1 MAKAQNITEM
11 AFQITAD
18 ASGFIGEMT
27 RTATTFEKT
36 VQGITKSQRELGAER
51 LDDGILLNS
60 LGENVEGLKNW
71 QIALGYSRDATGQL
85 LNKNKQLVE
94 GLTTVQ
100 QKMGMYVGDLGNV
113 YDKQGMLIRQ
123 GAEAIAKEKEK
134 AKAIEDAAKAREA
147 ESRALERAIALDA
160 EKQAKAVAD
169 ANRAVEE
176 SLKGIGDTLKFS
188 TNMLVTFSVGGGE
201 SAKRLKVL
209 SAAMASFT
217 STAQMIPMISRW
229 YKSLTVATN
238 LQTGAIQKQTVA
250 QGLLNIVSGNWLTI
264 AGSLAAAGLT
274 FAVTSQMEQMG
285 NEAGTAAG
293 KIENLTDVLKRLN
306 AEAEKSGRSSWG
318 IGDINTVVGELSRSQ
333 NQNMFDWING
343 LSDGR
348 KEAEQLVKQ
357 MEMLQKLSDM
367 NEAVSGWSSPFEG
380 IDWDEFFRM
389 KKEAESLG
397 VSFELG
403 ETSKEALDRITKRK
417 NELDAKNSESIQGIA
432 DIYESII
439 TGNKSE
445 LERMRES
452 IAIVERA
459 VANNINPDGK
469 GDQTLSILKSREA
482 ELISKEQ
489 EKLLSP
495 LQNYISNVEKV
506 SKSFEW
512 LNNINDEEIKKSN
525 EYKNALADRT
535 KQLERAKL
543 QDSMTSEQLK
553 LYDQIQSYVSPWKK
567 FGETAQNLTDL
578 VEKQEVNLEGWID
591 ASKKNEEA
599 LLGSLKYGSYIKKAQ
614 EGLLSVDDKIHEA
627 FAEIERAGKEMQ
639 LTRNVIE
646 AAKLEAEKD
655 LRDVSKKREQ
665 EVRTDLAAAER
676 GSLEAYRIIGNAQQ
690 DRQVKAIKDQTAR
703 LIAAN
708 REDTTTVVQA
718 LKNFL
723 SDVGIMNW

>member
-27 RTATTFEKT
+27 RTATAFEKT
-36 VQGITKSQRELGAER
+36 VQGITKSQQELGASR
-51 LDDGILLNS
+51 GDDGILLNS
-60 LGENVEGLKNW
+60 LNQNVEGLKNW

-94 GLTTVQ
+94 GLKAVQ
-100 QKMGMYVGDLGNV
+100 QKMGMYKDDLGNV
-113 YDKQGMLIRQ
+113 YNAQGQLIRQ

-188 TNMLVTFSVGGGE
+188 TNMLVTFSSGGGE

-229 YKSLTVATN
+229 YKSMTVVTN
-238 LQTGAIQKQTVA
+238 LQTGAIQRQTAA

-264 AGSLAAAGLT
+264 VGSLAAAGLT
-274 FAVTSQMEQMG
+274 FTVVSQIEQTG
-285 NEAGTAAG
+285 KEADIARQRV
-293 KIENLTDVLKRLN
+293 ENLTDAVRRMNDGSFRVVSGAINSIDSANYIREQNSKDRKILDENFRSLKFHEELIRKNMTYGNWWSGLMSAESRRLREN
-306 AEAEKSGRSSWG
+306 AKLSQEFLSKLKTDTAEIRKQVKEREQELQRAQISTLGSALGIFDSEYDRIRQQIEFIQNAIDTEGIDAEAGRQGIANLQKRDYELRIKPLEAYMTEVEKASKSFAWLN
-318 IGDINTVVGELSRSQ
+318 DINDKKIKQSRQ
-333 NQNMFDWING
+333 YQRA
-343 LSDGR
+343 LEER
-348 KEAEQLVKQ
+348 TKQ
-357 MEMLQKLSDM
+357 MERAYLL
-367 NEAVSGWSSPFEG
+367 
-380 IDWDEFFRM
+380 DEM
-389 KKEAESLG
+389 
-397 VSFELG
+397 G
-403 ETSKEALDRITKRK
+403 E
-417 NELDAKNSESIQGIA
+417 
-432 DIYESII
+432 
-439 TGNKSE
+439 
-445 LERMRES
+445 
-452 IAIVERA
+452 
-459 VANNINPDGK
+459 
-469 GDQTLSILKSREA
+469 
-482 ELISKEQ
+482 
-489 EKLLSP
+489 EK
-495 LQNYISNVEKV
+495 
-506 SKSFEW
+506 F
-512 LNNINDEEIKKSN
+512 
-525 EYKNALADRT
+525 
-535 KQLERAKL
+535 
-543 QDSMTSEQLK
+543 K
-553 LYDQIQSYVSPWKK
+553 LYDQIQSYVSPWQK

-578 VEKQEVNLEGWID
+578 LEKQEVSLEGWID

-639 LTRNVIE
+639 LTRDVIE

-655 LRDVSKKREQ
+655 LRDSSKKREQ
-665 EVRTDLAAAER
+665 EVRTDLEAAER
-676 GSLEAYRIIGNAQQ
+676 GSMEAYRIIGNAQQ

-708 REDTTTVVQA
+708 REDTTMVVQA
-718 LKNFL
+718 FENNSL
-723 SDVGIMNW
+723 SDVGIMDG

>member
-1 MAKAQNITEM
+1 MAKAQNTTEL

-36 VQGITKSQRELGAER
+36 VQGITKSQQELGAKR
-51 LDDGILLNS
+51 GDDGILMNQMN
-60 LGENVEGLKNW
+60 ENIEGLKNW

-94 GLTTVQ
+94 GLKAVQ
-100 QKMGMYVGDLGNV
+100 QKMGMYKDDLGNV

-229 YKSLTVATN
+229 YKSLTIATN

-264 AGSLAAAGLT
+264 AGSLAAAGVT
-274 FAVTSQMEQMG
+274 FAVTSQIEQTG
-285 NEAGTAAG
+285 NEAESTTD
-293 KIENLTDVLKRLN
+293 KIENLTDAVRKLREEANKVGKSAWGLQEFQKIVSYFADDRLQ
-306 AEAEKSGRSSWG
+306 G
-318 IGDINTVVGELSRSQ
+318 IGGMAKNFRERPEQVKQYLKETEAY
-333 NQNMFDWING
+333 
-343 LSDGR
+343 R
-348 KEAEQLVKQ
+348 KEVQKYVDDWNSLTIAQAQELYIFDNEKYKNMKADAEFYAKELAS
-357 MEMLQKLSDM
+357 M
-367 NEAVSGWSSPFEG
+367 
-380 IDWDEFFRM
+380 DESI
-389 KKEAESLG
+389 KETLRRKEELDAQYAESLG
-397 VSFELG
+397 REL
-403 ETSKEALDRITKRK
+403 SSALGLFDTEYDRIQQRI
-417 NELDAKNSESIQGIA
+417 EFLQDAIKHGEINRDQGNQGIA
-432 DIYESII
+432 NLMQKDYELRIKPLESYM
-439 TGNKSE
+439 SE
-445 LERMRES
+445 
-452 IAIVERA
+452 
-459 VANNINPDGK
+459 
-469 GDQTLSILKSREA
+469 
-482 ELISKEQ
+482 
-489 EKLLSP
+489 
-495 LQNYISNVEKV
+495 VEKTK
-506 SKSFEW
+506 KSFAW
-512 LNNINDEEIKKSN
+512 MNDINDETVKKSE
-525 EYKNALADRT
+525 EYQKAVAERT
-535 KQLERAKL
+535 KQMERAKL

-553 LYDQIQSYVSPWKK
+553 LYDQIQSYVSPWQK

-627 FAEIERAGKEMQ
+627 FAEIERAGNEMQ

-655 LRDVSKKREQ
+655 LRDSSKKREQ
-665 EVRTDLAAAER
+665 EVRTDLEAAER

-718 LKNFL
+718 FENNSL
-723 SDVGIMNW
+723 SDVGIMNGGYV

>member
-1 MAKAQNITEM
+1 MAKAQNTTEL

-36 VQGITKSQRELGAER
+36 VQGITKSQQELGAKR
-51 LDDGILLNS
+51 GDDGILMNQMN
-60 LGENVEGLKNW
+60 ENIEGLKNW

-94 GLTTVQ
+94 GLKAVQ
-100 QKMGMYVGDLGNV
+100 QKMGMYKDDLGNV

-188 TNMLVTFSVGGGE
+188 TNMLVTFSAGGGE

-229 YKSLTVATN
+229 YKSLTIATN

-264 AGSLAAAGLT
+264 AGSLAAAGVT
-274 FAVTSQMEQMG
+274 FAVTSQMEKTGQ
-285 NEAGTAAG
+285 EADLTRK
-293 KIENLTDVLKRLN
+293 KIENLTDAIRKMPNGQYQIFGGQPNSVDSANYIREQNANDQKMMDQIFKSRKTHEKLIQDTMTYGNWWASWWGGESSRLREN
-306 AEAEKSGRSSWG
+306 AKLSQEFLSQLDSDGKEIHKQIKEREQELQKAQISTLGTALGLFDNEYDKIRQQIEFLQDAIDTGGITAEAGK
-318 IGDINTVVGELSRSQ
+318 
-333 NQNMFDWING
+333 
-343 LSDGR
+343 
-348 KEAEQLVKQ
+348 
-357 MEMLQKLSDM
+357 
-367 NEAVSGWSSPFEG
+367 
-380 IDWDEFFRM
+380 
-389 KKEAESLG
+389 
-397 VSFELG
+397 
-403 ETSKEALDRITKRK
+403 
-417 NELDAKNSESIQGIA
+417 QGIA
-432 DIYESII
+432 
-439 TGNKSE
+439 N
-445 LERMRES
+445 LERKDYELRIKPLES
-452 IAIVERA
+452 YMSE
-459 VANNINPDGK
+459 
-469 GDQTLSILKSREA
+469 
-482 ELISKEQ
+482 
-489 EKLLSP
+489 
-495 LQNYISNVEKV
+495 VEKTK
-506 SKSFEW
+506 KSFAW
-512 LNNINDEEIKKSN
+512 MNDINDETVKKSE
-525 EYKNALADRT
+525 EYQKAVAERT
-535 KQLERAKL
+535 KQMERAKL

-553 LYDQIQSYVSPWKK
+553 LYDQIQSYVSPWQK

-578 VEKQEVNLEGWID
+578 IEKQEVNLEGWID

-627 FAEIERAGKEMQ
+627 FAEIERAGNEMQ

-655 LRDVSKKREQ
+655 LRDSSKKREQ
-665 EVRTDLAAAER
+665 EVRTDLEAAER

-718 LKNFL
+718 FENNSL
-723 SDVGIMNW
+723 SDVGIMNGGYV